1 MKLKNVT
8 HVPAF
13 GTAIKNVFLVKR
25 TADFTFLEIAL
36 SAASNCAS
44 FGVPR
49 MTLVERG
56 ITGKSSVT
64 VSMT

>member
-1 MKLKNVT
+1 MKLNKVT
-8 HVPAF
+8 HIPTL
-13 GTAIKNVFLVKR
+13 GTETKNVFLVKI

-56 ITGKSSVT
+56 ITGKTSVT

>member
-1 MKLKNVT
+1 MKLNKVK

-13 GTAIKNVFLVKR
+13 GTAIKNVFLVKI

-36 SAASNCAS
+36 SVASNCGS

-49 MTLVERG
+49 MT
-56 ITGKSSVT
+56 
-64 VSMT
+64 

>member
-1 MKLKNVT
+1 MKLNKVK

-13 GTAIKNVFLVKR
+13 RTTTKNVFLVKI

-36 SAASNCAS
+36 SVASNCGS

-49 MTLVERG
+49 MT
-56 ITGKSSVT
+56 
-64 VSMT
+64 